1 MKFTITTILT
11 AALLLITGWQVQA
24 QNIIQISEGENQIDE
39 AIFAAEPGDIIE
51 LTTNGGYYYELFSA
65 TIDKP
70 LTIRAAA
77 GLTHKPFWVSDD
89 GAIVYPK
96 ADLRLEGIIFAG
108 VMKTDTSSRAI
119 RIDGEDNIG
128 LNLFI
133 DNVDF
138 FGFSGEAIR
147 AYPEAQADT
156 VMITNS
162 RFFDIGGRALRFRDD
177 PVNQPGSVK
186 TLIVEHSTFWNVDGE
201 IVYVDDPDD
210 FLATPGPEFR
220 FVNNTIHN
228 VANSRP
234 LYPSYTDDVHILN
247 NIITNEQEG
256 DIAAQIYGENTV
268 VDYLMTFNTPNGF
281 ELRQDASVDGRTIYS
296 ETDPLYADP
305 FNGNLRLTNNSPA
318 IGAGEDGITLGD
330 QRWWNETPG
339 QMVIDGYMDD
349 WATLEPIYEVEE
361 NDPAIE
367 DFLEMRRVWVAV
379 DDEKLVF
386 RMDFFADANI
396 DPGFEEPGIYNPFQ
410 RWHRVVFQDI
420 DGGDRY
426 DYRMSSYLGTVN
438 DISFT
443 RARHRLRST
452 ELAYTNDEYDGERM
466 EGQIAWSKDGMS
478 MEAYIMLDSL
488 YVTDGVTTYQVTKD
502 DSLQIRYHI
511 EAGDPRNFLPGLD
524 GDRTQQGDYFRIL
537 LSDYYV
543 GDPVAEPVNPLIPTN
558 LESEPFSG
566 LPGEYKL
573 HQNFPNP
580 FNPTTNIRFNLPEA
594 SDVTLEVFNV
604 LGQRV
609 AVLANQQLQSG
620 THTAQ
625 FDASA
630 LSSGVYLYRLSTNR
644 FVETRKMM
652 LVK

>member
-1 MKFTITTILT
+1 MKYTITTILT
-11 AALLLITGWQVQA
+11 MALLMLIGWQAQA

-51 LTTNGGYYYELFSA
+51 LTTNGGYYYELFAA

-70 LTIRAAA
+70 LTIRAAE
-77 GLTHKPFWVSDD
+77 GLTHKPIWVSDD
-89 GAIVYPK
+89 GAIIYPK
-96 ADLRLEGIIFAG
+96 ADLRLEGIMFAG

-119 RIDGEDNIG
+119 RIDGADNIG
-128 LNLFI
+128 MNLFI

-177 PVNQPGSVK
+177 PINQPGSVK

-228 VANSRP
+228 VANNRP

-256 DIAAQIYGENTV
+256 NIAAQIYGENTV

-305 FNGNLRLTNNSPA
+305 FSGNLRLTNSSPA
-318 IGAGEDGITLGD
+318 IGAGQDGITLGD
-330 QRWWNETPG
+330 QRWWNDTPG
-339 QMVIDGYMDD
+339 KMVIDGYMDD

-367 DFLEMRRVWVAV
+367 DFLEMRRVWIAV
-379 DDEKLVF
+379 DDEKMVF

-396 DPGFEEPGIYNPFQ
+396 DPGFEEPGIYNPWQ

-420 DGGDRY
+420 DGGDKY
-426 DYRMSSYLGTVN
+426 DYRMSSYPGTVN
-438 DISFT
+438 EVSFT

-452 ELAYTNDEYDGERM
+452 ELAYTNNEYDGERM
-466 EGQIAWSKDGMS
+466 KGQIAWSKDGMS
-478 MEAYIMLDSL
+478 MEAFIMLDSL

-524 GDRTQQGDYFRIL
+524 GDRTQQGDFFRIL

-573 HQNFPNP
+573 DQNFPNP
-580 FNPTTNIRFNLPEA
+580 FNPTTNIRFSLPEA

-609 AVLANQQLQSG
+609 AVLTNQQLQSG
-620 THTAQ
+620 THTAE

-630 LSSGVYLYRLSTNR
+630 LSSGVYLYRLSTEQ
-644 FVETRKMM
+644 FVETRKML